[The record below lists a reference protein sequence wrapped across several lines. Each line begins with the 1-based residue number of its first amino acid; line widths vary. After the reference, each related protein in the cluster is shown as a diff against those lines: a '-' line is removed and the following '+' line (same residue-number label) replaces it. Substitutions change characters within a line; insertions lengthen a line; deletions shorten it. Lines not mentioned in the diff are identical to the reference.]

1 MQLSGRE
8 NDKRRRGKNK
18 QDEVGPLSD
27 IAKPLPDWYLSKVG
41 DTIGGA
47 ERIKGK
53 GADITLHFIPPD
65 FILTHH
71 ESVMFIS
78 YA

>member
-1 MQLSGRE
+1 M
-8 NDKRRRGKNK
+8 KK

-27 IAKPLPDWYLSKVG
+27 IAEQLPDSYLNEAG
-41 DTIGGA
+41 DILGGA

-53 GADITLHFIPPD
+53 GAYIALYFIPPD

-78 YA
+78 SA

>member
-1 MQLSGRE
+1 MVGRTT
-8 NDKRRRGKNK
+8 KREEEK

-27 IAKPLPDWYLSKVG
+27 IAEQLPDWYLNEAG
-41 DTIGGA
+41 DIVGGA

-53 GADITLHFIPPD
+53 GADITLHFIAPD
-65 FILTHH
+65 VILTHH

-78 YA
+78 SA

>member
-1 MQLSGRE
+1 MGR
-8 NDKRRRGKNK
+8 GQNK
-18 QDEVGPLSD
+18 QDGAEPLSD
-27 IAKPLPDWYLSKVG
+27 IAKPFPDWYLNKVG
-41 DTIGGA
+41 AITGGA
-47 ERIKGK
+47 ERIKVK

-78 YA
+78 SA

>member
-1 MQLSGRE
+1 MIKRE
-8 NDKRRRGKNK
+8 EEKNE
-18 QDEVGPLSD
+18 QDEVGLLSD
-27 IAKPLPDWYLSKVG
+27 IAKLLPDWYLNKAG
-41 DTIGGA
+41 DIVGGA

-53 GADITLHFIPPD
+53 GANFTLHFIPPD